1 MPDIERLDRI
11 SAAVVRLLREAREER
26 GVTGTDLAER
36 SGLNQSTISLM
47 DRGLRKPTLDTLL
60 RLADVLE
67 VELGEI
73 LQRAAAEVGKEELVK
88 AAAKKRPTR

>member
-1 MPDIERLDRI
+1 MPDVKRLDRI

-26 GVTGTDLAER
+26 GVTGSDLAER

-60 RLADVLE
+60 RIAEVLE

-73 LQRAAAEVGKEELVK
+73 LRRAAAEVEKETPVK
-88 AAAKKRPTR
+88 AATKKKPTR